1 VRNDYINAH
10 GTVLHAL
17 GRAANSFVRSGEKT
31 NWGVFT
37 AALQRIDWSRRNAP
51 LWEGRALQAGHVSKS
66 TQSVALTSAV
76 IKREVGLDLSA
87 DEARYELALKGG
99 QK

>member
-1 VRNDYINAH
+1 MTPRLRMNPHESIRDELDSIHEHGLMRQLRTLTHSGAH
-10 GTVLHAL
+10 A
-17 GRAANSFVRSGEKT
+17 
-31 NWGVFT
+31 
-37 AALQRIDWSRRNAP
+37 

-76 IKREVGLDLSA
+76 IKKQLGLDPSA

-99 QK
+99 KK